1 MEAWQLGAVANFVVA
16 VAYFLICWAI
26 LRPLVSAGQARSN
39 KLGLATAMIFFSCGV
54 HHGTHSVHLVVPS
67 LGWDEQAGLA
77 LREAFS
83 WHVTAWDVLSAGVG
97 VFYWSLRKT
106 YGPLMRG
113 AALFEDMKER
123 QRQALEL
130 NDDVVQGLAVAR
142 MALDLGQRDK
152 AVDAIE
158 RSMASASRIISDLL
172 GQTDTETRLGAG
184 DLVRERPAQ
193 VYGTT

>member
-1 MEAWQLGAVANFVVA
+1 MESWQLGAIANLVIA

-26 LRPLVSAGQARSN
+26 IRPLVGAGQLRAN

-54 HHGTHSVHLVVPS
+54 HHGTHSLHLLAPTW
-67 LGWDEQAGLA
+67 GIDEQAGLA

-83 WHVTAWDVLSAGVG
+83 WHVTTWDVLSAGVG
-97 VFYWSLRKT
+97 VYYWTLRKT

-113 AALFEDMKER
+113 AALFEDMRER

-142 MALDLGQRDK
+142 MALDLNQRDR
-152 AVDAIE
+152 AIE
-158 RSMASASRIISDLL
+158 AIEQSMQSASRIISDLL
-172 GQTDTETRLGAG
+172 GQVDTETRLGAG
-184 DLVRERPAQ
+184 DLVRERPAK
-193 VYGTT
+193 VHGTT

>member
-1 MEAWQLGAVANFVVA
+1 MESWQLGAAANLVVS

-54 HHGTHSVHLVVPS
+54 HHGTHSIHLLVPS
-67 LGWDEQAGLA
+67 FGWDEQAGLA
-77 LREAFS
+77 LRAAFS
-83 WHVTAWDVLSAGVG
+83 WHVTAWDVLSAGIG
-97 VFYWSLRKT
+97 VYYWTLRKT

-158 RSMASASRIISDLL
+158 RSMESASRIISDLL
-172 GQTDTETRLGAG
+172 GQADSETRLGAG
-184 DLVRERPAQ
+184 DLVRERAAHGRG
-193 VYGTT
+193 VS

>member
-83 WHVTAWDVLSAGVG
+83 WHVTAGDVMSAGVG
-97 VFYWSLRKT
+97 VFYWRLRKT
-106 YGPLMRG
+106 PGP
-113 AALFEDMKER
+113 A
-123 QRQALEL
+123 
-130 NDDVVQGLAVAR
+130 
-142 MALDLGQRDK
+142 
-152 AVDAIE
+152 
-158 RSMASASRIISDLL
+158 
-172 GQTDTETRLGAG
+172 
-184 DLVRERPAQ
+184 
-193 VYGTT
+193 

>member
-1 MEAWQLGAVANFVVA
+1 MESWQLGAMANLVIA

-26 LRPLVSAGQARSN
+26 LRPLVSAGQVRAN

-54 HHGTHSVHLVVPS
+54 HHGTHSVHLLAPT
-67 LGWDEQAGLA
+67 LGVDEQAGLA
-77 LREAFS
+77 LREAFT
-83 WHVTAWDVLSAGVG
+83 WHVTTWDVLSAGVG
-97 VFYWSLRKT
+97 IYYWSLRKT

-158 RSMASASRIISDLL
+158 QSMQSASRIISDLL
-172 GQTDTETRLGAG
+172 GQADTETRLGAG
-184 DLVRERPAQ
+184 DLVRDRPAQ
-193 VYGTT
+193 LRETT

>member
-1 MEAWQLGAVANFVVA
+1 
-16 VAYFLICWAI
+16 
-26 LRPLVSAGQARSN
+26 
-39 KLGLATAMIFFSCGV
+39 MIFFSCGV

-106 YGPLMRG
+106 YGPPMRG
-113 AALFEDMKER
+113 AALFEDMKAR
-123 QRQALEL
+123 QRQALAL

-142 MALDLGQRDK
+142 MAP
-152 AVDAIE
+152 
-158 RSMASASRIISDLL
+158 
-172 GQTDTETRLGAG
+172 
-184 DLVRERPAQ
+184 DLVQRRQAARRG
-193 VYGTT
+193 GTECVHTSRSRTAPDH